1 MIDSL
6 LSIIIVIN
14 AVGGEAYLAH
24 LHTITRHDLSPP
36 TVAFVARRRQARQE
50 NSFKT
55 FNKTKQN

>member
-14 AVGGEAYLAH
+14 AVGGEAHLAH
-24 LHTITRHDLSPP
+24 LHTIARHDLSPP
-36 TVAFVARRRQARQE
+36 TVAFVARRRQE